1 MAEHQQFSSYTHSPN
16 RPSVSLITP
25 LTHVS
30 IYTSFVYSKSDGQ
43 TLARSHMS
51 SRSCSHGLQLAFKL
65 VLVTWTLIITFI
77 HILSQLAHGDP
88 LKLSLARS
96 SSHGK
101 CCSVSLRV
109 PLGRTHQLQQPHR
122 PPSRQGISS
131 HTESFDL
138 LVVPLDSTVT
148 SSTLMQKSRH
158 SWTNTTTNLLIL
170 LPLGQPGP
178 AAGTQTTA
186 LKLFLTKQPG
196 PAAGTQTTAHKL
208 FLAKHILTH
217 RLPLTAPT
225 TAGTAREFD
234 NSILMRCGNPTDPAR
249 NNSDSICPPR
259 YSPLRDEPNVPAHPH
274 NLYPLASPP
283 DAAATLRR
291 SQ

>member
-1 MAEHQQFSSYTHSPN
+1 
-16 RPSVSLITP
+16 
-25 LTHVS
+25 
-30 IYTSFVYSKSDGQ
+30 
-43 TLARSHMS
+43 MS
-51 SRSCSHGLQLAFKL
+51 SRSCSHGLQLVFKL

-96 SSHGK
+96 TSHGK

-158 SWTNTTTNLLIL
+158 SRTNTTTNLLIL

-186 LKLFLTKQPG
+186 LKRSSPNTYSHTPCLLQPRQRPAQRGGLTTPSSC
-196 PAAGTQTTAHKL
+196 
-208 FLAKHILTH
+208 
-217 RLPLTAPT
+217 
-225 TAGTAREFD
+225 GTAVRLIQQETIRTA
-234 NSILMRCGNPTDPAR
+234 SVRPGTTRSRTSPTSLRTLTTCTPSR
-249 NNSDSICPPR
+249 VLRTPR
-259 YSPLRDEPNVPAHPH
+259 QHFGVPNKTH
-274 NLYPLASPP
+274 
-283 DAAATLRR
+283 
-291 SQ
+291 

>member
-1 MAEHQQFSSYTHSPN
+1 
-16 RPSVSLITP
+16 
-25 LTHVS
+25 
-30 IYTSFVYSKSDGQ
+30 
-43 TLARSHMS
+43 MS
-51 SRSCSHGLQLAFKL
+51 SRSCSHGLQLVFKL

-96 SSHGK
+96 TSHGK

-122 PPSRQGISS
+122 PPSRQGIIS

-158 SWTNTTTNLLIL
+158 SRTNTTTNLLIL

-186 LKLFLTKQPG
+186 LKLFL
-196 PAAGTQTTAHKL
+196 
-208 FLAKHILTH
+208 AKHILTH
-217 RLPLTAPT
+217 PLPLTAST
-225 TAGTAREFD
+225 TAGTARGFD
-234 NSILMRCGNPTDPAR
+234 NPIFMRYGSPTDPAG
-249 NNSDSICPPR
+249 NNSNSICPPR
-259 YSPLRDEPNVPAHPH
+259 YNPLPDEPNVPAHPH